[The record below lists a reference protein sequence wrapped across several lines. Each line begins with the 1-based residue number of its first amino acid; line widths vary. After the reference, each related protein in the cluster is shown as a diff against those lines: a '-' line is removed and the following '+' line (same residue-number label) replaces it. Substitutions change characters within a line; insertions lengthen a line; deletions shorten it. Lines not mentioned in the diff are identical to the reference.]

1 MLSLNLNEKGDK
13 RGKEKKNLFHTVE
26 TPDTQSPLEILI
38 FLRDEMCYLVR
49 EQDQHPIGPAG
60 YSSVLKSQ
68 GRTELKGH
76 GFSGGD
82 LQPGHMAVQSRNGS
96 LSHLKT
102 NSGPQGLQ
110 GPFQG
115 QKSFGLT
122 WNFHE

>member
-1 MLSLNLNEKGDK
+1 MLSLNLKEKGDK

-49 EQDQHPIGPAG
+49 EQDQHPIGSAG

-68 GRTELKGH
+68 GCTELKGH

-82 LQPGHMAVQSRNGS
+82 LQPGHMAVQSRNDS